1 MQPQKCYRYLTL
13 LCMLYLTADLLS
25 LALTYKFVQVGSIFL
40 SAEALVFPFTYTI
53 TDIIAE
59 VYGYSEARKTI
70 WLVFLCD
77 FIFALSVYFLI
88 KIPSPDPNI
97 QSTYHYAFGSLLR
110 GTIAEVVGVLAGIFI
125 NIYAIS
131 KLKILARGKHFWL
144 RSIGSSLI
152 GEAILVI
159 ISMPILFA
167 HVVSGSNLLK
177 IIFFTYSYKIVF
189 AITMALPATSIVM
202 LLKRKEN
209 TDVYDYGVDFNPFM
223 LQSTPNKEIASGYD
237 PI

>member
-1 MQPQKCYRYLTL
+1 MQPQKTYKYLTL
-13 LCMLYLTADLLS
+13 LCMFYLTADLLS
-25 LALTYKFVQVGSIFL
+25 LVLTYKFIQFGSIFL
-40 SAEALVFPFTYTI
+40 STEALVFPLTYTI

-59 VYGYSEARKTI
+59 VYGYAEARRII

-77 FIFALSVYFLI
+77 FIFALSLYFLI
-88 KIPSPDPNI
+88 QIPSPNQHI
-97 QSTYHYAFGSLLR
+97 QSVYHDAFSSLLR

-131 KLKILARGKHFWL
+131 KLKIFTRGKYFWL

-159 ISMPILFA
+159 ISMPILFSN
-167 HVVSGSNLLK
+167 VVSGSNLVK
-177 IIFFTYSYKIVF
+177 IIVFTYSYKIIF
-189 AITMALPATSIVM
+189 AITMALPATAIVM

-209 TDVYDYGVDFNPFM
+209 VDVYDHGVNFNPFE
-223 LQSTPNKEIASGYD
+223 LTTTPIKKIDGYEA
-237 PI
+237 I